1 MSIGTPEGRLNPFRI
16 ETGDVPLMRAQLAA
30 FNNQVPLLYFI
41 LCVNTLAVAFSQH
54 GFAPIALTV
63 AAPFCLVSICVV
75 RLLIWRRS
83 RGRMLSDRMVARRL
97 RGTVYLGG
105 VIAVAFLAWA
115 LALFPHATVRGQDQ
129 VVFFIA
135 ITVISCIFCL
145 MHLRSAAL
153 LLTAIIV
160 VPFSIF
166 LLSSGDHYLRA
177 IAINLALVATAMVY
191 VLIVASRDFAS
202 LVRSQTEARRL
213 NEENERLAHVDSL
226 TGLPNR
232 RQFFSELTRVI
243 DECSEAGTSCSVGLI
258 DLDGFKPVND
268 RFGHIAGDAVLSETG
283 DRLRAVSD
291 PAIFIARLGGDEFGV
306 ILRGARRDAE
316 LLAFGEQVCS
326 TLQAPFDLLG
336 VVANVSASIGFAT
349 FPDGGRTAKA
359 LYEHA
364 DYALY
369 HAKQYQRGRAVTFS
383 TEHQAEIRNKTI
395 AEQCLRMADLD
406 AELSLE
412 FQPLFDVGENRP
424 VAFEALARWNSPELG
439 SVSPGIFIP
448 IAERTDL
455 IHKITQSLLRK
466 ALVAASQWPDDIRIS
481 FNLSARDIVSPDAL
495 LGIIAILEN
504 SPVDRRRIDLE
515 VTETSIVQDFA
526 QARSSLLMLKALGV
540 NIALDDFGTGYS
552 SLSHIHRL
560 PLDKIKIDRSFIQ
573 DIETQTVSHSII
585 RSVIAL
591 CDNLEMDC
599 VIEGMETARQAQIL
613 QELGCRTMQGYYFGR
628 PVAQEEI
635 AGLLARCDDGRG
647 ARGGFVPARAR
658 A

>member
-1 MSIGTPEGRLNPFRI
+1 MSVGTPEGRLNPFRI

-30 FNNQVPLLYFI
+30 FTNQVPLLYFI

-54 GFAPIALTV
+54 GSAPIALTV
-63 AAPFCLVSICVV
+63 AAPFWLVSICVV

-83 RGRMLSDRMVARRL
+83 RGRALSDRMVARRL
-97 RGTVYLGG
+97 SGTVYLGG
-105 VIAVAFLAWA
+105 AIAVAFLAWA
-115 LALFPHATVRGQDQ
+115 LALFPYASVRGQDQ

-213 NEENERLAHVDSL
+213 NEENERLAHIDSL

-232 RQFFSELTRVI
+232 RQFFNELTRVI
-243 DECSEAGTSCSVGLI
+243 DECGEAGTSCSVGLI

-283 DRLRAVSD
+283 DRLRSVPD

-306 ILRGARRDAE
+306 ILRGARGDAE

-383 TEHQAEIRNKTI
+383 TEHEAEIRNKTI

-406 AELSLE
+406 AEMSLH
-412 FQPLFDVGENRP
+412 FQPLFDVGNDRP

-439 SVSPGIFIP
+439 CVSPGIFISY
-448 IAERTDL
+448 R
-455 IHKITQSLLRK
+455 
-466 ALVAASQWPDDIRIS
+466 
-481 FNLSARDIVSPDAL
+481 
-495 LGIIAILEN
+495 
-504 SPVDRRRIDLE
+504 
-515 VTETSIVQDFA
+515 
-526 QARSSLLMLKALGV
+526 
-540 NIALDDFGTGYS
+540 
-552 SLSHIHRL
+552 
-560 PLDKIKIDRSFIQ
+560 
-573 DIETQTVSHSII
+573 
-585 RSVIAL
+585 
-591 CDNLEMDC
+591 
-599 VIEGMETARQAQIL
+599 
-613 QELGCRTMQGYYFGR
+613 
-628 PVAQEEI
+628 
-635 AGLLARCDDGRG
+635 
-647 ARGGFVPARAR
+647 
-658 A
+658 